1 MYRAWPVTR
10 QLVTRNVGG
19 CVKVVRRRL
28 ATEAE
33 AAPQPPLPK
42 KKKSVIRRLLFWSGT
57 ATATFYVGSVFVA
70 FKDERYYDFFSDHV
84 PFGAS
89 FIQYAEDH
97 DWDTLTVQNLVDSG
111 KRTVDSVQRRVTGA
125 AKEAE
130 QRVEKAKDAVSADK
144 AKALIQSTAT
154 AGSERI
160 KAVTDSLRT
169 NVRKSE
175 EKVVEGGRSAAAAA
189 KHQALQFSSEVED
202 LVRKAE
208 AALAGKPVEPLP
220 QSTMSPGQHG
230 IAPQESASSEA
241 ETDKKIYE
249 APLPVGF
256 EPPPGFSRPA
266 PPKRAEPT
274 RQPEAPPAP
283 PPLPLVAPAVAE
295 LQASEPIITHLA
307 STIDNLASYLNANP
321 TAANEARDVLDNA
334 KMDLTQLVSHMEKI
348 KEQERS
354 QLEAK
359 LDEQTREYS
368 LKLLEMEME
377 AQDKLD
383 NQEQGFKQWFE
394 QERQKFVKAYR
405 EKLEKELQTQSELIN
420 ERLKEEV
427 IAQGIELQRRW
438 IREIKVRVEQERG
451 GRLAKLDTLAA
462 NLKQLERV
470 ALDNTA
476 YLDENLRVHA
486 LWSALRAVNHV
497 LESPVRKPFREEL
510 RVLRHVA
517 AAKEDDVI
525 ATALDT
531 IERTDVPDIG
541 VEPLPDLVT
550 WFTTSVAPRVTSVAL
565 VPDEGTPGL
574 LPHLA
579 SHFLSTFTF
588 RRQGFAQGNDVLST
602 LARAEYY
609 LNEKDLDSAARE
621 LNQLKGTPKM
631 LVQDWLEA
639 ARRRLE
645 VQQALEVAQAEATL
659 ASLFVV

>member
-1 MYRAWPVTR
+1 MYRALPASR
-10 QLVTRNVGG
+10 QVVARNGAG
-19 CVKVVRRRL
+19 CVKVARRRL

-33 AAPQPPLPK
+33 AAPQPPIPK
-42 KKKSVIRRLLFWSGT
+42 KKKGIVRRLVFYSTT
-57 ATATFYVGSVFVA
+57 AAATFYIGSVFVA
-70 FKDERYYDFFSDHV
+70 FKNERYYDLFSERV

-89 FIQYAEDH
+89 FIEYAEDH
-97 DWDTLTVQNLVDSG
+97 DWDSLTVQQIIDSG
-111 KRTVDSVQRRVTGA
+111 KGWVDSLQKRVSGA

-130 QRVEKAKDAVSADK
+130 QRVEKARETVTADK
-144 AKALIQSTAT
+144 AKAVIQSTRDVAET
-154 AGSERI
+154 RI
-160 KAVTDSLRT
+160 KSVAESLKT
-169 NVRKSE
+169 SVKKSE
-175 EKVVEGGRSAAAAA
+175 EKVAQGSRSAAAAA
-189 KHQALQFSSEVED
+189 KHQALQFSSEVEE

-208 AALAGKPVEPLP
+208 AALAGKPVESLP
-220 QSTMSPGQHG
+220 ESTTTPNQPGVSP
-230 IAPQESASSEA
+230 PDNVPSSGA
-241 ETDKKIYE
+241 TTIYE
-249 APLPVGF
+249 APLPLGF
-256 EPPPGFSRPA
+256 EPPPGFSRPP
-266 PPKRAEPT
+266 PPKRPEPT
-274 RQPEAPPAP
+274 REPEAKPAP

-295 LQASEPIITHLA
+295 LQVSEPIITHLA
-307 STIDNLASYLNANP
+307 STIDDLASYLNANP

-334 KMDLTQLVSHMEKI
+334 KTDLTQLVSHMEKI
-348 KEQERS
+348 KEQERT

-405 EKLEKELQTQSELIN
+405 EKLETELQTQSELIN

-438 IREIKVRVEQERG
+438 IRDIKVRVEQERG

-525 ATALDT
+525 TTALDI
-531 IERTDVPDIG
+531 IERTDTPDVG
-541 VEPLPDLVT
+541 VEPLADLVT

-565 VPDEGTPGL
+565 VPDQNTPGL
-574 LPHLA
+574 LAHLA
-579 SHFLSTFTF
+579 SHFLSNFTF
-588 RRQGFAQGNDVLST
+588 KRTGLVQGDDVLSV

-621 LNQLKGTPKM
+621 VNQLKGTPKI
-631 LVQDWLEA
+631 LVQDWLAA

-645 VQQALEVAQAEATL
+645 VQQALEVAGTEATL
-659 ASLFVV
+659 ASLLVV

>member
-1 MYRAWPVTR
+1 MYRALPASR
-10 QLVTRNVGG
+10 QVVVRNGGG
-19 CVKVVRRRL
+19 CVKIARRRL

-42 KKKSVIRRLLFWSGT
+42 KKTGIVRRLVFYSTT
-57 ATATFYVGSVFVA
+57 ATATFYIGSVFVA
-70 FKDERYYDFFSDHV
+70 FKDERYYDFFSERV

-89 FIQYAEDH
+89 SIQYAEDH
-97 DWDTLTVQNLVDSG
+97 DWDSLTVQKVIDTG
-111 KRTVDSVQRRVTGA
+111 KQWADSVQKSVSGA
-125 AKEAE
+125 AKEAG
-130 QRVEKAKDAVSADK
+130 QQVEKAKESVTTDK
-144 AKALIQSTAT
+144 AKAVIQSTKSA
-154 AGSERI
+154 ASERI
-160 KAVTDSLRT
+160 KSVTNTIKT
-169 NVRKSE
+169 NIRKSE
-175 EKVVEGGRSAAAAA
+175 EKVVEGSRSTTAAAR
-189 KHQALQFSSEVED
+189 HQALQFSSEVEE
-202 LVRKAE
+202 LVRQAE
-208 AALAGKPVEPLP
+208 AALAGKPVESLP
-220 QSTMSPGQHG
+220 EATTTPNQPAVSP
-230 IAPQESASSEA
+230 PDNVPSSAAKTE
-241 ETDKKIYE
+241 KKIYE
-249 APLPVGF
+249 APLPLGF
-256 EPPPGFSRPA
+256 EPPPGFSRPP
-266 PPKRAEPT
+266 PPKTPEPT
-274 RQPEAPPAP
+274 REPQVKPS
-283 PPLPLVAPAVAE
+283 PLPLVAPAVAE
-295 LQASEPIITHLA
+295 LQVSQPIITHLA
-307 STIDNLASYLNANP
+307 STIDNLASYLNASP
-321 TAANEARDVLDNA
+321 SAANEARDILDNA
-334 KMDLTQLVSHMEKI
+334 KTDLTQLVSHMEKI
-348 KEQERS
+348 KEEERT

-394 QERQKFVKAYR
+394 QERQKFVRAYR
-405 EKLEKELQTQSELIN
+405 EKLEKELQTQSEIIN

-438 IREIKVRVEQERG
+438 IREIKVRVEEERG

-497 LESPVRKPFREEL
+497 LESPARKPFREEL

-517 AAKEDDVI
+517 AAKEDEVI
-525 ATALDT
+525 VTALDV
-531 IERTDVPDIG
+531 IERTDTPDVG

-565 VPDEGTPGL
+565 VPDQGTPGL
-574 LPHLA
+574 LAHLA
-579 SHFLSTFTF
+579 SHFLSNFTF
-588 RRQGFAQGNDVLST
+588 KRTGLVQGDDVLSV

-621 LNQLKGTPKM
+621 VNQLKGTPKV
-631 LVQDWLEA
+631 LVQDWLAA

-645 VQQALEVAQAEATL
+645 VQQALEVAETEATL
-659 ASLFVV
+659 ASLLVV